1 MSILNFV
8 RQEDLDEL
16 DEDPRNAFMQ
26 LVNHAQRSLNER
38 TKGLDEQDQYQWR
51 DIEDERHSFMNVILA
66 SAKRFEIEPFATM
79 AVPRQNDFRSED
91 WRQFKSD
98 LDHYITQLVL
108 DNSTRSRADTV
119 AILPKSKDAI
129 RTYVRAL
136 RDCIE
141 NASMEDKKREALLK
155 KLDALEVEL
164 EKRRTSMLS
173 VARIAYHLWAV
184 PGSMWASYEVANKLI
199 ANVMHTVAEAKDE
212 EERNKPLPAPE
223 PMKALSPPRSLEVA
237 SKQFGGGFRDDLD
250 DDVPF

>member
-8 RQEDLDEL
+8 RQEDLDDL
-16 DEDPRNAFMQ
+16 DEDPRTAFMQ
-26 LVNHAQRSLNER
+26 LVNHAQRSLGER
-38 TKGLDEQDQYQWR
+38 TKTLNEDNQYEWR
-51 DIEDERHSFMNVILA
+51 QIEDERLSFMNVIIA

-79 AVPRQNDFRSED
+79 VVPRQDNFRTEE

-108 DNSTRSRADTV
+108 DNSTRSRHDTV

-129 RTYVRAL
+129 RSYVRAL

-141 NASMEDKKREALLK
+141 KGAMEDKKRSALLNR
-155 KLDALEVEL
+155 LDALEAEL
-164 EKRRTSMLS
+164 EKRRVSMLT

-199 ANVMHTVAEAKDE
+199 ANVMHSVAEAKADE
-212 EERNKPLPAPE
+212 DHNKPLPAPE
-223 PMKALSPPRSLEVA
+223 PMKALSPPRPVEAVARGSFDEV
-237 SKQFGGGFRDDLD
+237 D